1 MPGDPHDLPTLPP
14 TSSPTSGHLD
24 APEPAALLFSASGA
38 SSGRPGLFSHFR
50 SHSKHHLL
58 GGVGRDP
65 APAPTPTGNPT
76 AVWSRVSGGTYMSAR
91 GCCFPG
97 QNPVTSSGLSANP
110 PPQSRSSVRYLGA
123 LRAISGTEEGTR
135 CQLWGTLPREAP
147 AQRIGSWQ
155 PPSGH
160 VAPFALP
167 PRTTHGSCFQ

>member
-65 APAPTPTGNPT
+65 APAPTPQAIRPPCGPACLEAPT
-76 AVWSRVSGGTYMSAR
+76 CLLEGAVSPAR
-91 GCCFPG
+91 TQSPALVLVLTPPHRAG
-97 QNPVTSSGLSANP
+97 QA
-110 PPQSRSSVRYLGA
+110 
-123 LRAISGTEEGTR
+123 SGT
-135 CQLWGTLPREAP
+135 WG
-147 AQRIGSWQ
+147 
-155 PPSGH
+155 H
-160 VAPFALP
+160 
-167 PRTTHGSCFQ
+167 